1 MEIEW
6 KDLEAIK
13 RLKYKYMRCI
23 DTKQWDE
30 LRECFTEDAEAAY
43 SGGKYS
49 YAGREAIVEFL
60 SGAMGADGFHSSHQV
75 SQPEIDLIDVNTAT
89 GTWSLQDWVIDTR
102 FDITIRGAAFYEDEY
117 VRGDDGVWRISK
129 TGYRR
134 TYEEMYPRKS
144 VDGLKVSASR
154 WQGDGSSEIDVD

>member
-1 MEIEW
+1 MDIDW

-23 DTKQWDE
+23 DTKLWDE
-30 LRECFTEDAEAAY
+30 IGDLFTEDCEAAY

-49 YAGREAIVEFL
+49 YSGRDAIVEFL

-75 SQPEIDLIDVNTAT
+75 SQPEIDLIDANTAT
-89 GTWSLQDWVIDTR
+89 GIWSLQDWVIDTR
-102 FDITIRGAAFYEDEY
+102 FGITIRGAAFYEDEY
-117 VRGDDGVWRISK
+117 RRCDDGKWRISK
-129 TGYRR
+129 TGYQR

-154 WQGDGSSEIDVD
+154 WEGDGSSEIDV